1 MEEHFSNQEDASDM
15 KNYLLSQET
24 IYNVKSYT
32 KYLGILMF
40 VLFVLYLMI
49 LVFKVN

>member
-1 MEEHFSNQEDASDM
+1 MTSQEEEQPL

-24 IYNVKSYT
+24 IYSVKSYS

-40 VLFVLYLMI
+40 VLFVLYLLI

>member
-1 MEEHFSNQEDASDM
+1 MVNQEEEQQL

-24 IYNVKSYT
+24 IYSVKSYT

-40 VLFVLYLMI
+40 ILFILYLLI